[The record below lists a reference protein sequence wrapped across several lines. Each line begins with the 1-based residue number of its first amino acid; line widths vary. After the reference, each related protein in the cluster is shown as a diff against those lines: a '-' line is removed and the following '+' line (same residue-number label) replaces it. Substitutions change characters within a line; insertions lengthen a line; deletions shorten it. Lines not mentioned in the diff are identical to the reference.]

1 MPAEVRTASASGH
14 GANPENDLL
23 RSREAVAHYLA
34 QLPFGSTTVVVRLE
48 DLDLLRGLTLADES
62 VTVDRFTL
70 TIRHWELPEHRWSGS
85 MGWLPGLRNLKT
97 SFPNGSS
104 GRAVV
109 DLELRSPAPLA
120 MVARAVYPLLGVVR
134 GLHGHGHPQLGT
146 AGDLPSDG
154 LALLPSRLA
163 PGVPD
168 TISTHLAGVGLS
180 RADIGLAGSEAS
192 KAHFD
197 ESADD
202 PQSTVFRSSLVV
214 EPSGHLAVAERRELP
229 LVDLN
234 VHNPVGRVQDFHE
247 SKGGVSLTLVGDELV
262 FEPVGSAALDPWR
275 VPARSTLTARAV
287 KRLRH
292 VECIDLTRLE
302 PLDGD
307 TELLLYRRIA
317 ELAATGSIL
326 HSLPDSFVRADDV
339 LGSTLAASMR
349 LSYRPAMG
357 LVRELRSVPQR
368 REAMER
374 FGGFYELAD
383 AVEKSG
389 HRLLPKVSAVLST
402 MRPDRVSAV
411 LRALSAQDYPHL
423 EVIVAVHGAKGS
435 LPADFETA
443 VRASDAIVM
452 LQDASVPFGTV
463 LAEAAS
469 RASGDLIVKIDDD
482 DFYGPRVIGDLVL
495 AYLYSNADVVG
506 KTTEYLYL
514 EAVDQTVH
522 RTFATETYH
531 SQVAGGVM
539 MLSTAALNEIGGW
552 RPTPNSTDR
561 SILLRVGNLGGVAY
575 RTQSLG
581 YVYVRHDDG
590 HTWKRNDSHLVTGS
604 FEQWPRFM
612 DEIVN
617 N

>member
-1 MPAEVRTASASGH
+1 MA
-14 GANPENDLL
+14 
-23 RSREAVAHYLA
+23 
-34 QLPFGSTTVVVRLE
+34 VRLE
-48 DLDLLRGLTLADES
+48 DLDLLRDLALADES

-70 TIRHWELPEHRWSGS
+70 TVRHWELPELRWSGR
-85 MGWLPGLRNLKT
+85 MGWLPGVRSLKT
-97 SFPNGSS
+97 SFPSGNS

-120 MVARAVYPLLGVVR
+120 MVARAVYPLLGVER
-134 GLHGHGHPQLGT
+134 GLHGHGHLQLGT
-146 AGDLPSDG
+146 AGDLPGNG

-180 RADIGLAGSEAS
+180 RADVGLVGSETT
-192 KAHFD
+192 KARFD
-197 ESADD
+197 KDADD

-214 EPSGHLAVAERRELP
+214 DPSGHLAVAERSEFP

-234 VHNPVGRVQDFHE
+234 VHNPIGRVQDFHE

-262 FEPVGSAALDPWR
+262 FEPVDSSPIDPWS

-292 VECIDLTRLE
+292 VECIDLSRLV
-302 PLDGD
+302 PLDAE
-307 TELLLYRRIA
+307 TELLLYRRLA
-317 ELAATGSIL
+317 ELAATGAVL
-326 HSLPDSFVRADDV
+326 HSLPDTYLRADDI
-339 LGSTLAASMR
+339 LGPTLAASMR
-349 LSYRPAMG
+349 LAYRPATG

-383 AVEKSG
+383 VVEKSG
-389 HRLLPKVSAVLST
+389 HRMLPKVSAVLST

-411 LRALSAQDYPHL
+411 LRALAAQHYPHL
-423 EVIVAVHGAKGS
+423 EVIVAIHGADGP
-435 LPADFETA
+435 LPADFESA
-443 VRASDAIVM
+443 ARACDAILM
-452 LQDASVPFGTV
+452 LQDRSVPFGTV
-463 LAEAAS
+463 LAEAAG

-482 DFYGPRVIGDLVL
+482 DFYGPRVISDLVL

-561 SILLRVGNLGGVAY
+561 SILLRIGNLGGIAY

-612 DEIVN
+612 DEIVTS
-617 N
+617 